1 MSWMRWR
8 PRRKFANSTPLV
20 HDLRKITQPKCE
32 CLLDLGFAELN
43 VLLGDRV
50 VLLLDELVGHGARV
64 LARHIVKAGVGAGH
78 ELDLDVGG
86 LGHGR
91 TSIGGF
97 AGNLEHVSEKW
108 KPGFPKRTLDNTGCS
123 RQSSKV
129 KKARKTAEIQ
139 RSSRRNFLCN
149 IR

>member
-8 PRRKFANSTPLV
+8 PWRKFAKSTPLV
-20 HDLRKITQPKCE
+20 HDLREITPPQLRM
-32 CLLDLGFAELN
+32 LLDLGFAELD
-43 VLLGDRV
+43 VLLGDRI
-50 VLLLDELVGHGARV
+50 VLLLNELVGHGARV

-91 TSIGGF
+91 TSIGGLP
-97 AGNLEHVSEKW
+97 GNLEHVSEKW
-108 KPGFPKRTLDNTGCS
+108 KPGFPKRTCDNTCWS
-123 RQSSKV
+123 RQSPKV

-139 RSSRRNFLCN
+139 RSSRRNFLCS